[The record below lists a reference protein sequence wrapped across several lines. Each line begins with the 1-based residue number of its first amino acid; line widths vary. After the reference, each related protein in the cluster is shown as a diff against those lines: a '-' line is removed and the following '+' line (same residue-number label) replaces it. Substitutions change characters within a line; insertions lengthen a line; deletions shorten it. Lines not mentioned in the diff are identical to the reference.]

1 MPRDGERR
9 HPEPDRRSGERV
21 GPRTLRSGSHG
32 DEKEERGE
40 HREDGALHPL
50 K

>member
-1 MPRDGERR
+1 MARHGERR
-9 HPEPDRRSGERV
+9 HSEPDHQSGDGV
-21 GPRTLRSGSHG
+21 GPRTLRWGSHG
-32 DEKEERGE
+32 DEQGKRGE